1 MMNIVDLNKVS
12 LMDIPG
18 QLRKLADAI
27 ENGEHSNVDSLT
39 VVLQNEFNV
48 DVFGYGHA
56 DLLKSIA
63 LFNLAITKLTT
74 SYFGIAHDS
83 VDDDL

>member
-1 MMNIVDLNKVS
+1 MNIVDLNKVS

-27 ENGEHSNVDSLT
+27 EEGAHGNVDLLT

-74 SYFGIAHDS
+74 SYFGISHDS
-83 VDDDL
+83 VDDS